1 MKRVVARADRLRDR
15 NEVATSAADLA
26 NNCSRRVCRFV
37 LELIGKPRKVALL
50 PVCGCCE
57 IQLVSP
63 PCLASY
69 LLLIT
74 TQTRSAGFLDVHVAE
89 PRRL

>member
-37 LELIGKPRKVALL
+37 LEFIGKTQGSPTSRLRLL
-50 PVCGCCE
+50 
-57 IQLVSP
+57 
-63 PCLASY
+63 
-69 LLLIT
+69 
-74 TQTRSAGFLDVHVAE
+74 
-89 PRRL
+89 